1 MDAVHTSGVWI
12 LLSQATLETV
22 PPWLGPLANGSIAAG
37 MLIWFV
43 WRDNR
48 DSKKRDEQH
57 KENIE
62 QQRRVEDAYRTSA
75 EIQVIG
81 LQAMKNIDKGYSDLL
96 AQVAQQNRRSQ

>member
-1 MDAVHTSGVWI
+1 M
-12 LLSQATLETV
+12 
-22 PPWLGPLANGSIAAG
+22 ANGSIAAG